1 MRKTILLSLFAL
13 LLVPAFAAAAEVPAP
28 APLNGSQE
36 CDAGLSFLGAAPQTP
51 ASGDLA
57 ALFPLAEARQTAASC
72 CTGRR
77 IACEAVCAP
86 CGGVFEF
93 NCDPATCQ
101 SSCIC
106 NICP

>member
-13 LLVPAFAAAAEVPAP
+13 LLVPAFANAAEVPAFP
-28 APLNGSQE
+28 PDVPQG
-36 CDAGLSFLGAAPQTP
+36 CDTGLSFLGAAPQTP
-51 ASGDLA
+51 ASGDLT
-57 ALFPLAEARQTAASC
+57 ALFPLAQAQQTAASC

-77 IACEAVCAP
+77 LACEAVCAP

-93 NCDPATCQ
+93 NCDPGTCQ

>member
-1 MRKTILLSLFAL
+1 MRKTILLSLFTL
-13 LLVPAFAAAAEVPAP
+13 LLVPAFAAAAEVPVFP
-28 APLNGSQE
+28 PDDSQG

-51 ASGDLA
+51 ASGDLTT
-57 ALFPLAEARQTAASC
+57 LFPLAQAQQTAASC
-72 CTGRR
+72 CTARR
-77 IACEAVCAP
+77 VACQAACSP

-101 SSCIC
+101 ASCIC